1 MRTATAP
8 GISRALARLFRC
20 AGQVAYALL
29 THSPLGSYCYVLA
42 RLACIRHSTSVRS
55 EPGSNSSLFSKVC
68 PARFS
73 SRSST
78 GASLKHISKSFNKPA
93 RRLVRG
99 VLGLPDRNDA
109 NYRIPRTSRQGVVA
123 PFSLTFQLQWL
134 FLGIFVKSTI
144 LSPVYKQPMR
154 IFIVRERPSRES
166 FVPTRAN
173 RPCFSPKFP
182 KKRAKFSP
190 RTCFHIC
197 RAQLGKLASSH
208 CQTCSDNPH
217 PQRDSPVKPG
227 NDSIVSMGMTTDW
240 KQFVSNS
247 LIPSP

>member
-144 LSPVYKQPMR
+144 LSPVYKQSMR
-154 IFIVRERPSRES
+154 IFIVRERGLGEI
-166 FVPTRAN
+166 FVSTRVN
-173 RPCFSPKFP
+173 SHVFFP
-182 KKRAKFSP
+182 KYPQTENFFPKVLTIRNGKTPKSLVHALLEQPNIPLSAKALSRKQAP
-190 RTCFHIC
+190 PLPNYSKIED
-197 RAQLGKLASSH
+197 SS
-208 CQTCSDNPH
+208 
-217 PQRDSPVKPG
+217 
-227 NDSIVSMGMTTDW
+227 
-240 KQFVSNS
+240 
-247 LIPSP
+247 

>member
-1 MRTATAP
+1 MRRATAP

-29 THSPLGSYCYVLA
+29 THSPLGSRCRVLA

-109 NYRIPRTSRQGVVA
+109 NYRNSG
-123 PFSLTFQLQWL
+123 
-134 FLGIFVKSTI
+134 
-144 LSPVYKQPMR
+144 
-154 IFIVRERPSRES
+154 
-166 FVPTRAN
+166 N
-173 RPCFSPKFP
+173 
-182 KKRAKFSP
+182 
-190 RTCFHIC
+190 
-197 RAQLGKLASSH
+197 
-208 CQTCSDNPH
+208 
-217 PQRDSPVKPG
+217 PVKG
-227 NDSIVSMGMTTDW
+227 FSRYFRLFFTYNIKNINKRIQSSRYLHYIHKKSRILDIIGKKS
-240 KQFVSNS
+240 F
-247 LIPSP
+247 